1 MMKNKILVIGN
12 DEQTQDMLTELL
24 SAHHECIFLE
34 NSSEGVSYLD
44 GNKSHIDLI
53 LIDLGEVVPNDFQ
66 ILKSIRQHNLYSNI
80 PILVEVA
87 PDQTKDLPEAFHLGV
102 DDILIKPTT
111 REVTKKRIH
120 NMLEVGKNRKVH
132 NVMEELIES
141 VINENIDTLGICPC
155 PKCHRDLL
163 TLTLNNVK
171 PKYISTERGETV
183 IKATQL
189 ASMNDRI
196 QLLTEITRYARLV
209 SDNPRHG

>member
-1 MMKNKILVIGN
+1 
-12 DEQTQDMLTELL
+12 
-24 SAHHECIFLE
+24 
-34 NSSEGVSYLD
+34 
-44 GNKSHIDLI
+44 
-53 LIDLGEVVPNDFQ
+53 
-66 ILKSIRQHNLYSNI
+66 
-80 PILVEVA
+80 
-87 PDQTKDLPEAFHLGV
+87 
-102 DDILIKPTT
+102 
-111 REVTKKRIH
+111 
-120 NMLEVGKNRKVH
+120 MLEVGKNRKVH

>member
-1 MMKNKILVIGN
+1 MIKNKILVIGN
-12 DEQTQDMLTELL
+12 DKQTQDMLTELL
-24 SAHHECIFLE
+24 SAHHECIFLA
-34 NSSEGVSYLD
+34 NSSEGVSYLE
-44 GNKSHIDLI
+44 GNKNNIDLI

-87 PDQTKDLPEAFHLGV
+87 PNQTDDLPEAFHLGV

-111 REVTKKRIH
+111 REVAKKRIH

>member
-1 MMKNKILVIGN
+1 MIKNKILVIGN
-12 DEQTQDMLTELL
+12 DKQTQDMLTELL
-24 SAHHECIFLE
+24 SAHHECIFLA
-34 NSSEGVSYLD
+34 NSSEGVSYFE
-44 GNKSHIDLI
+44 GNKNHIDLI

-87 PDQTKDLPEAFHLGV
+87 PNQTDDLPEAFHLGV

-111 REVTKKRIH
+111 REVAKKRIH

>member
-1 MMKNKILVIGN
+1 MIKNKILVIGN
-12 DEQTQDMLTELL
+12 DKQTQDMLTELL
-24 SAHHECIFLE
+24 SAHHECIFLA
-34 NSSEGVSYLD
+34 NSSEGVSYLE
-44 GNKSHIDLI
+44 GNKNHIDLI

-87 PDQTKDLPEAFHLGV
+87 PNQTDDLPEAFHLGV

-111 REVTKKRIH
+111 REVAKKRIH

-171 PKYISTERGETV
+171 PEYISTERGETV

>member
-1 MMKNKILVIGN
+1 M
-12 DEQTQDMLTELL
+12 
-24 SAHHECIFLE
+24 
-34 NSSEGVSYLD
+34 
-44 GNKSHIDLI
+44 I

-87 PDQTKDLPEAFHLGV
+87 PNQTDDLPEAFHLGV

-111 REVTKKRIH
+111 REVAKKRIH